1 MNRGRW
7 WWVVLAC
14 SGMSL
19 WAQQPATAP
28 AGHPASPATT
38 MTFDVMVTDKGGHAV
53 TGLQQSDFTVLDDKH
68 PATIESFTAH
78 AEGSENSLEGAVIVI
93 DTVNVGFSAVSI
105 ARTQL
110 EDLLRHYGNHLPFP
124 MVLTLL
130 TNTGVKPIGTG
141 SADGTVLL
149 AQLDQQKGLLR
160 ELNRSAGFWGATE
173 LLSTSI
179 NGLESIAQFEATTP
193 GRKLVIWISPGW
205 PILDSPNLIV
215 TDQQHRA
222 MFEQI
227 VKLSED
233 LRTGQAT
240 VYDVDPLGTADAGG
254 YRTFLWESFV
264 KPVTKW
270 DQANPG
276 NLALQALAIQS
287 GGQVLNSSN
296 DVAGEIDKCVQD
308 GTAWYTVTFDGG
320 TAEKP
325 DTWHNVQIK
334 VDKPG
339 VTVRTRIGYYAQ
351 P

>member
-1 MNRGRW
+1 MDRGRW
-7 WWVVLAC
+7 LWVVLAC
-14 SGMSL
+14 SGMSV
-19 WAQQPATAP
+19 WAQQPVTAP
-28 AGHPASPATT
+28 PEQSVSQPAQ
-38 MTFDVMVTDKGGHAV
+38 MTFDVMVTDKAGHAI

-68 PATIESFTAH
+68 PATIQSFGAH
-78 AEGSENSLEGAVIVI
+78 TEGSPDSLEGAVIVI
-93 DTVNVGFSAVSI
+93 DTVNVGFSAVSV

-110 EDLLRHYGNHLPFP
+110 GNLLRHYGNHLPFP

-130 TNTGVKPIGTG
+130 TNTGLKPIGPG

-160 ELNRSAGFWGATE
+160 DLNRSSGFWGATE

-179 NGLESIAQFEATTP
+179 SALESIAQFEAGTA

-205 PILDSPNLIV
+205 PIFDSPNLIV
-215 TDQQHRA
+215 TDQQHRTI
-222 MFEQI
+222 FGEL
-227 VKLSED
+227 VKLSDD
-233 LRTGQAT
+233 LRKGQVT
-240 VYDVDPLGTADAGG
+240 VYDVDPLGTTDAGS
-254 YRTFLWESFV
+254 YRTFLWESFL

-276 NLALQALAIQS
+276 NMALQALAVQS

-296 DVAGEIDKCVQD
+296 DVAGEVDKCMQD
-308 GTAWYTVTFDGG
+308 GTAWYTVTFDAE

-325 DTWHNVQIK
+325 STWHNVQIK

-339 VTVRTRIGYYAQ
+339 LTVRTRNGYYAQ